1 MNHLGKI
8 ILSINLVFLDWFD
21 KNKTVLLVFTI
32 IYVERYHI
40 YFSDHCIF
48 CKCKGEW
55 LGLNFMYSYGKRR
68 VMARLAC
75 LLASYWAGQENGM
88 TRSSKTIILSEL
100 HLRKRPC
107 TRSLQYILMAL
118 QGLFLLW
125 SSELKLRTTNLAEG
139 RHHFEYIWSIL
150 TEDIHTYTYMK

>member
-1 MNHLGKI
+1 
-8 ILSINLVFLDWFD
+8 
-21 KNKTVLLVFTI
+21 
-32 IYVERYHI
+32 
-40 YFSDHCIF
+40 
-48 CKCKGEW
+48 
-55 LGLNFMYSYGKRR
+55 

-107 TRSLQYILMAL
+107 TRSLQYIYIYIYIYISMAL

-139 RHHFEYIWSIL
+139 RHHFEYMI
-150 TEDIHTYTYMK
+150 DID